1 MGVLGDYSAAI
12 AAIAA
17 AASAGIS
24 LWQFNAQVNKQKE
37 RERPNLIPL
46 NKDVYLNKNDEFLD
60 MHIGNDWQESRY
72 EKQTS
77 MKIYDSFS
85 QFTFPIMNTGG
96 SAAIKVKIIYSLENA
111 FNSIKEI
118 DTEEIKVTLEN
129 PECKQLPDNEEFSF
143 TLTQH
148 VPLFPKEKTV
158 SESFKIQETEFRMP
172 LIKNNESENIR
183 LPFYFLVLNNLYLD
197 GLQDAKPRLRF
208 TIIYEDQNHEKHHAS
223 YRVELKKQK
232 VNPHYDKEEHWLDFT
247 KIKTNN
253 KKAHP

>member
-1 MGVLGDYSAAI
+1 MGLIEDYSAAI

-46 NKDVYLNKNDEFLD
+46 NKDVFLNKSDEFFD

-96 SAAIKVKIIYSLENA
+96 SAAIKVKILYSLENA
-111 FNSIKEI
+111 INSIKEI
-118 DTEEIKVTLEN
+118 NTEEIKVALEN
-129 PECKQLPDNEEFSF
+129 PECRQLHDDVDFSF

-158 SESFKIQETEFRMP
+158 SESFKVQESEFRMP
-172 LIKNNESENIR
+172 LIKNNEPENIR

-197 GLQDAKPRLRF
+197 DLQDTKPRLRL
-208 TIIYEDQNHEKHHAS
+208 TIIYEDQNHEKYHS
-223 YRVELKKQK
+223 IYRVELKKQK
-232 VNPHYDKEEHWLDFT
+232 VNPYYDKEEYWLDFT
-247 KIKTNN
+247 KIKINN